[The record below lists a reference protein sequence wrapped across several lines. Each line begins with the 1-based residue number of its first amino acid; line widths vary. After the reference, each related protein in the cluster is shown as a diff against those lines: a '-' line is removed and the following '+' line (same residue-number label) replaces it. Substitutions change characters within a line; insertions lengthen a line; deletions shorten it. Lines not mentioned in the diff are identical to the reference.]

1 VCRELHL
8 DNIVTRGNVYFQISF
23 LQIKDIYI
31 YIICCVCFLFPYI
44 LRRVKIGGVLVS
56 FYLFYHC

>member
-1 VCRELHL
+1 MCRELHL

-31 YIICCVCFLFPYI
+31 YILSVVFAFSFHTFY
-44 LRRVKIGGVLVS
+44 GVLRLGE
-56 FYLFYHC
+56 F